1 MPRVTALGELTA
13 SIAHEINQPLTAVVT
28 TASAGLR
35 WLGGPSPNLA
45 EAQRAFAL
53 IVRDGKRAADV
64 IGRIRALAAKS
75 PVRIDQVNVNELILE
90 VIALTRSEMD
100 RNRIALVTKLAN
112 DLPPALGDRVQLQQ
126 VVLNLIMNAI
136 EAMSGSEARDLL
148 IESKRDESQKVLISV
163 CDSGP
168 GLDPRNTD
176 RIFDAFYTTKPGG
189 MGIGL
194 SICRSILEAHGGR
207 LTASLNSPA
216 RCRV

>member
-1 MPRVTALGELTA
+1 MRHKDGSSKWIESVEVNRLHEPGVNAVVVNIRDITERKQAEEALRESRAELARVARVTALGELTA

-45 EAQRAFAL
+45 EAQRAFAH

-64 IGRIRALAAKS
+64 IGRIRALAVKS
-75 PVRIDQVNVNELILE
+75 PIRIDQVNVNELILE

-112 DLPPALGDRVQLQQ
+112 DLPPTLGDRVQLQQ
-126 VVLNLIMNAI
+126 VVLNFIMNAI

-148 IESKRDESQKVLISV
+148 IEVKK
-163 CDSGP
+163 G
-168 GLDPRNTD
+168 
-176 RIFDAFYTTKPGG
+176 
-189 MGIGL
+189 
-194 SICRSILEAHGGR
+194 
-207 LTASLNSPA
+207 
-216 RCRV
+216 